1 MIFVFIQSLGGLL
14 PDIKSETAD
23 VVQEI
28 NTYFTGLHGILQARE
43 KQLTRE
49 VYDAFKAGVEPLYN
63 LVNIVFITNPSLIR
77 PNFRCTVIV
86 KYYDIVPLKR

>member
-1 MIFVFIQSLGGLL
+1 MSHDVRLYKFHCIMFFVFFQSLGGLF
-14 PDIKSETAD
+14 PDMKSETAD
-23 VVQEI
+23 VIQEI

-63 LVNIVFITNPSLIR
+63 LVNIVFITMLERNKE
-77 PNFRCTVIV
+77 N
-86 KYYDIVPLKR
+86 

>member
-1 MIFVFIQSLGGLL
+1 MIFVFFQSLGGLF
-14 PDIKSETAD
+14 PDTKSETAD

-49 VYDAFKAGVEPLYN
+49 VYDAFKAGDRYDRFHCIYTMK
-63 LVNIVFITNPSLIR
+63 LVFKQSV
-77 PNFRCTVIV
+77 
-86 KYYDIVPLKR
+86 